1 MAAKITICLPVLNGE
16 EFLEDALAS
25 LERQTFQDFQVI
37 VSDNDSSDG
46 TAAMLDAWRSRLP
59 IEVVRQA
66 TRLAM
71 TDNFNS
77 LLARVATKY
86 YMLLCHD
93 DFLASNEALA
103 KAFHVMETQSDLSAI
118 YCDLVY
124 VDAKAQTLATRRFR
138 RQGRLS
144 ADELGRQSI
153 RTARNMFG
161 IPLLVRQ
168 QDALNLRYD
177 AGLSYV
183 CDIDLSWSV
192 SKAKPLY
199 HLAEPLI
206 ANRYTGFN
214 QTWTLLKQ
222 AGRQFKLLA
231 AKHGLAL
238 SAGERCRLWITSF
251 LVMQQ
256 KRIFGLY
263 ASYRGSRP

>member
-1 MAAKITICLPVLNGE
+1 MLNGE
-16 EFLEDALAS
+16 KFLEDALMS
-25 LERQTFQDFQVI
+25 LEQQTCRDFKI
-37 VSDNDSSDG
+37 LVSDNDSSDG
-46 TAAMLDAWRSRLP
+46 TAVMLDAWRSCLP

-66 TRLAM
+66 HRLAM

-77 LLARVATKY
+77 LLARVDTDY
-86 YMLLCHD
+86 FMLLCHD
-93 DFLASNEALA
+93 DFLASSEALA
-103 KAFHVMETQSDLSAI
+103 KALHVMETQPDLSAV

-124 VDAKAQTLATRRFR
+124 VDARAQTLATRRFR

-153 RTARNMFG
+153 HTARNMFG
-161 IPLLVRQ
+161 IPLLIRR

-177 AGLSYV
+177 AALSYV
-183 CDIDLSWSV
+183 CDIDLSWSI

-231 AKHGLAL
+231 AKHGLTL
-238 SAGERCRLWITSF
+238 SASEQCRLWITSF
-251 LVMQQ
+251 FVMQQ
-256 KRIFGLY
+256 KRLFGLY
-263 ASYRGSRP
+263 ANCRGSRP